1 MTDTP
6 DVNPLLEAAPL
17 PAFDRI
23 TPAHVTPALDALLQD
38 AEAALERATSDA
50 VPADYDA
57 MSAVLDVA
65 IERLGFAWRTVGHL
79 KAVADSAE
87 LRAAYA
93 QNLPRVTEFFTRLGA
108 DDQLYRKVKA
118 VRDAAVGLSPARR
131 QALANAV
138 RDFELGGA
146 ELEGEARLR
155 HAAIQARLAELS
167 HLYSQH
173 VLDATDGQAF
183 WVGEDELAGVP
194 ADVRAAARAAAQA
207 DGRDG
212 CKLTLHMP
220 SYYPVMQYA
229 LQRPLRERLYRA
241 YVTRASELGPAELDN
256 SALMQEILALRQEE
270 ARLLGHASFAE
281 LSLVPKM
288 AASPAQVIEFLR
300 DLARRARPQAERD
313 LAELREFAH
322 HELDLPDLQAW
333 DMAFASQRLQQQRYS
348 FSDEEVRQY
357 FSEPKVLAGLFGVV
371 ETLFEVAIREER
383 AATWHPSVR
392 FFRIERHGAPVG
404 CFFLDPYARAGKRSG
419 AWMDEVRGRWS
430 RPDGRLQT
438 PAAHLVCNFTP
449 PVAANG
455 VARPALLTHDDV
467 TTLFHEFGH
476 GLQHMLTTVDDIGVA
491 GISGVEWDACE
502 LPSQFMENFCWEW
515 EVLER
520 LSAHVDDGTP
530 LPRALFDRM
539 HAARNFQSGLQ
550 MLRQV
555 ESALVDMRLHAE
567 PGSERDIQ
575 GLIDEVR
582 REVAVVPAPPFHRF
596 QHAFQHIFDGGY
608 AAGYYSYKWAE
619 VLSADAWS
627 AFEESGIFD
636 AATGRRYREAILE
649 SGGSR
654 PAIESFKAFR
664 GREPRIDALLRH
676 QGIA

>member
-6 DVNPLLEAAPL
+6 DVNPLLETAPL

-23 TPAHVTPALDALLQD
+23 TPAHVTPALDALLRD
-38 AEAALERATSDA
+38 AEAALERAMSDA

-256 SALMQEILALRQEE
+256 SALMQEIFALRQEE